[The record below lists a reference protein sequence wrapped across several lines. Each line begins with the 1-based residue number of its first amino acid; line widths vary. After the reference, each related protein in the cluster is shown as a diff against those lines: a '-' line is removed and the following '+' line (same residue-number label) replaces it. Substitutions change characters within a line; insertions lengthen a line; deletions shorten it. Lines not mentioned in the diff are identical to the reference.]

1 MELPDKMKE
10 KSLSTRKK
18 VLFTLVICLGF
29 LGILE
34 VIGALYYQFGFSGE
48 KRQLLETAI
57 GLKSSDRY
65 HTLRFIPHPYF
76 NYVGNPEFR
85 LADGYR
91 PYNSRGF
98 RQPEWT
104 KKKEGILRIVALGGS
119 TTYGLYSRDGRD
131 VWPALVEKILRTR
144 WGPEIE
150 VLNLGAHAYTV
161 PEIIGVTAMLVPTLS
176 PDIVLIHVG
185 ANDAFAVH
193 YPDEG
198 GPDNT
203 EFRFSWRYRPIPGFL
218 RYLMRNSRLIRVL
231 GYHSI
236 VARGYLPGDMIAAMQ
251 YPRPAD
257 PEAARNASK
266 ATGHYFRQNILSL
279 ITLVKGIG
287 ATPVLMTHPLN
298 PKWNN
303 PGKLTHR
310 ILVEAHRRNNRIIL
324 EIARDRHITVVD
336 LYTGMRDP
344 YYFIDA
350 IHANPEGMKLKAALI
365 APAVNTVIKDLK
377 RDKQPVR

>member
-1 MELPDKMKE
+1 MPVKIKE
-10 KSLSTRKK
+10 KTLSTKK
-18 VLFTLVICLGF
+18 KILFTLLMFLGF
-29 LGILE
+29 FGILE
-34 VIGALYYQFGFSGE
+34 VIGAFYYHFGFSGE
-48 KRQLLETAI
+48 KRHLLETVI
-57 GLKSSDRY
+57 GLKSSNRY

-76 NYVGNPEFR
+76 NYVGNPEYR
-85 LADGYR
+85 LDDGYR
-91 PYNSRGF
+91 PFNSRGF

-104 KKKEGILRIVALGGS
+104 AKKEGTLRIVALGGS
-119 TTYGLYSRDGRD
+119 TTYGVYSRDGQD
-131 VWPALVEKILRTR
+131 VWPALVEKMLRNQ
-144 WGPEIE
+144 WGSGIE
-150 VLNLGAHAYTV
+150 VLNLGAHAYTAY
-161 PEIIGVTAMLVPTLS
+161 EIIGVTAMLVPILS

-203 EFRFSWRYRPIPGFL
+203 EFRFSWRYKPIPEFL
-218 RYLMRNSRLIRVL
+218 RFSMRNSRLIRVL
-231 GYHSI
+231 AYHLI
-236 VARGYLPGDMIAAMQ
+236 AARGYLPGDMISAMQ

-257 PEAARNASK
+257 SEAVRNAAN
-266 ATGHYFRQNILSL
+266 ATSRYFRQNILSL
-279 ITLVKGIG
+279 ITLVKAIG

-303 PGKLTHR
+303 PRKLTHR
-310 ILVEAHRRNNRIIL
+310 VLVEAHRRNNRIIL

-336 LYTGMRDP
+336 LYTGMQDP

-365 APAVNTVIKDLK
+365 APAVSTVIKELK
-377 RDKQPVR
+377 IDK